1 MSPPVFL
8 MEGSIMA
15 VKILVADDE
24 KEIRNLLRL
33 YLENESFE
41 VVEATDGL
49 STLELITKEKPDLC
63 LLDIMMPG
71 LDGLQ
76 VMKKIREE
84 SNIPILIISART
96 ADAER
101 IIGLNLGADDYIP
114 KPFNPLEVVARVK
127 SQLRRFY
134 DLGAASSSVKKEELC
149 VRDIVLDTESCVLL
163 KAGEAIELTPVEFKI
178 MELFMRSPGKVFT
191 KQQIYE
197 YAWGDDFIVA
207 DNNIMVSISK
217 LRTKLDEDPSKY
229 IKTLRGLGYRMD
241 K

>member
-1 MSPPVFL
+1 M
-8 MEGSIMA
+8 GQWGGNMA
-15 VKILVADDE
+15 IKVLVADDE

-41 VVEATDGL
+41 VVEAQDGPG
-49 STLELITKEKPDLC
+49 TLEAVRINKPDIC

-71 LDGLQ
+71 IDGLQ

-84 SNIPILIISART
+84 SNIPIIIISART

-101 IIGLNLGADDYIP
+101 ILGLNLGADDYIP

-127 SQLRRFY
+127 SHMRRFT
-134 DLGAASSSVKKEELC
+134 DLGSAAAVTHKEALK
-149 VRDIVLDTESCVLL
+149 VRNLTLDIDSCVLT
-163 KAGEAIELTPVEFKI
+163 KDDETIELTPVEFKI
-178 MELFMRSPGKVFT
+178 MELFMQSPGKVFT

-217 LRTKLDEDPSKY
+217 LRTKLDEEDPSRY

>member
-1 MSPPVFL
+1 
-8 MEGSIMA
+8 MA
-15 VKILVADDE
+15 IRVLVADDE

-41 VVEATDGL
+41 VVEAVDGP
-49 STLELITKEKPDLC
+49 STLDTVRSTKPDIC

-71 LDGLQ
+71 IDGLQ
-76 VMKKIREE
+76 VMTKIREE
-84 SNIPILIISART
+84 RNIPIIIISART

-101 IIGLNLGADDYIP
+101 ILGLNLGADDYIP

-127 SQLRRFY
+127 SQMRRFT
-134 DLGAASSSVKKEELC
+134 DLGSACVTTAKESLTVKDLTL
-149 VRDIVLDTESCVLL
+149 DIDSCSLM
-163 KAGEAIELTPVEFKI
+163 KGDENIELTPVEFKI

-217 LRTKLDEDPSKY
+217 LRTKLDEDASKY
-229 IKTLRGLGYRMD
+229 IKTLRGLGYRME

>member
-1 MSPPVFL
+1 
-8 MEGSIMA
+8 MA
-15 VKILVADDE
+15 IKVLVADDE

-41 VVEATDGL
+41 VVEAQDGPG
-49 STLELITKEKPDLC
+49 TLEAVRINKPDIC

-71 LDGLQ
+71 IDGLQ

-84 SNIPILIISART
+84 SNIPIIIISART

-101 IIGLNLGADDYIP
+101 ILGLNLGADDYIP

-127 SQLRRFY
+127 SHMRRFT
-134 DLGAASSSVKKEELC
+134 DLGSAAAVTHKEALK
-149 VRDIVLDTESCVLL
+149 VRNLTLDIDSCVLT
-163 KAGEAIELTPVEFKI
+163 KDDETIELTPVEFKI
-178 MELFMRSPGKVFT
+178 MELFMQSPGKVFT

-217 LRTKLDEDPSKY
+217 LRTKLDEEDPSRY

>member
-1 MSPPVFL
+1 MS
-8 MEGSIMA
+8 
-15 VKILVADDE
+15 VKILIADDE
-24 KEIRNLLRL
+24 KEIRNLLKL
-33 YLENESFE
+33 YLENESYE
-41 VVEATDGL
+41 VIEAQDGIT
-49 STLELITKEKPDLC
+49 TLELITKQKPDLC

-84 SNIPILIISART
+84 SNIPIIIISART

-101 IIGLNLGADDYIP
+101 ILGLNLGADDYIP

-134 DLGAASSSVKKEELC
+134 DLGSAAAVTLKEELK
-149 VRDIVLDTESCVLL
+149 VRDLVLDTESCMLTRN
-163 KAGEAIELTPVEFKI
+163 GEPVELTPVEFKI

-217 LRTKLDEDPSKY
+217 LRTKLDEEEPSKY
-229 IKTLRGLGYRMD
+229 IRTLRGLGYRMD

>member
-1 MSPPVFL
+1 
-8 MEGSIMA
+8 MEGRIMA
-15 VKILVADDE
+15 IKVLVADDE

-41 VVEATDGL
+41 VIEAVDGP
-49 STLELITKEKPDLC
+49 SALEAVRSVKPDIC

-71 LDGLQ
+71 IDGLQ
-76 VMKKIREE
+76 VMKKIRES
-84 SNIPILIISART
+84 SNIPIIIISART

-101 IIGLNLGADDYIP
+101 ILGLNLGADDYIT
-114 KPFNPLEVVARVK
+114 KPFNPLEAVARVK
-127 SQLRRFY
+127 SQMRRFT
-134 DLGAASSSVKKEELC
+134 DLGSADITHTSEVLN
-149 VRDIVLDTESCVLL
+149 VRDLTLDIDSCSLTKNGES
-163 KAGEAIELTPVEFKI
+163 IELTPVEFKI

-217 LRTKLDEDPSKY
+217 LRTKLDEDASKY
-229 IKTLRGLGYRMD
+229 IKTLRGLGYRME

>member
-1 MSPPVFL
+1 
-8 MEGSIMA
+8 MA
-15 VKILVADDE
+15 IKVLVADDE

-41 VVEATDGL
+41 VVEAQDGPG
-49 STLELITKEKPDLC
+49 TLEAVRINKPDIC

-71 LDGLQ
+71 IDGLQ

-84 SNIPILIISART
+84 SNIPIIIISART

-101 IIGLNLGADDYIP
+101 ILGLNLGADDYIP

-127 SQLRRFY
+127 SHMRRFT
-134 DLGAASSSVKKEELC
+134 DLGSAAAVTHKEALK
-149 VRDIVLDTESCVLL
+149 VRNLTLDTDSCVLT
-163 KAGEAIELTPVEFKI
+163 KDDETIELTPVEFKI
-178 MELFMRSPGKVFT
+178 MELFMQSPGKVFT

-217 LRTKLDEDPSKY
+217 LRTKLDEEDPSRY

>member
-1 MSPPVFL
+1 MKTTVL
-8 MEGSIMA
+8 I
-15 VKILVADDE
+15 ADDE
-24 KEIRNLLRL
+24 KEIRDLLRL
-33 YLENESFE
+33 YLENEE
-41 VVEATDGL
+41 YNIIEAGDGIE
-49 STLELITKEKPDLC
+49 TLKAVKEKKPDIC

-71 LDGLQ
+71 KDGLS
-76 VMKKIREE
+76 VMKEIRKD
-84 SNIPILIISART
+84 SNIPIIILSART

-101 IIGLNLGADDYIP
+101 ILGLDLGADDYIP

-127 SQLRRFY
+127 SNLRRY
-134 DLGAASSSVKKEELC
+134 YNLGAGKSEAEILTVKDL
-149 VRDIVLDTESCVLL
+149 VLDTESCSLTRN
-163 KAGEAIELTPVEFKI
+163 GTAIDLTSVEYRI
-178 MELFMRSPGKVFT
+178 MEMFMRHPGKVFT

-197 YAWGDDFIVA
+197 CGWDEEYVVA